1 MQEIFAQFKPELLAL
16 LVVAVFFV
24 LLYFIGIVANAL
36 AKTQWYTQNQL
47 FIGAIAQKALELILH
62 TEYGDEYESVSEEYD
77 VKAQQRAEKGDF
89 YIDPRMLFVI
99 DKLETY
105 VNKTFGQKLE
115 FDDLLQIAE
124 TKYRE
129 VKHDETNTLLN

>member
-1 MQEIFAQFKPELLAL
+1 MQEILAQFKPELLAL

-62 TEYGDEYESVSEEYD
+62 TEYGDEYESVAEEYD

-105 VNKTFGQKLE
+105 VNKTFSQKLE